1 MMLFCKKNK
10 FQKFVKIWGCE
21 IKSDGTI
28 RLRNRKAFR
37 SARRCPAFLTMEDE
51 KESEAA

>member
-1 MMLFCKKNK
+1 MVLFCKKNK
-10 FQKFVKIWGCE
+10 FQKLVKIWGSE

-28 RLRNRKAFR
+28 RLKNRKAFR
-37 SARRCPAFLTMEDE
+37 LAWTCPAFLTMEDE